1 MKTQYF
7 ISNYPFRRR
16 IKVSHKVLI
25 VDDEAAIRETI
36 EDILKDHNYNTLVA
50 GDGESA
56 EKKLLT
62 EDLDVLILDVMLPN
76 KGGLELLDLIHVEYP
91 LLPTIIISGHGNIRM
106 AVDAMK
112 RGAFDF
118 IEKPLS
124 IERILNSV
132 KNAIRIRELQTENIN
147 LRSRLEKP
155 PVFVGESPVIKTILN
170 QVSNIAETDA
180 SVLITGENGTGKE
193 MIARLIHLGGPRK
206 FHNFVGVNCAA
217 IPETLIESELF
228 GHEKGAFTGAHKQK
242 KGKFEAA
249 DKGTVFLDEIGDL
262 SLPAQAK
269 VLRVLQE
276 KELQR
281 VGGNETIHVDVRIL
295 SATNKDLSKE
305 IEAGRFRE
313 DLFYRLNVIP
323 LHLPPLRERK
333 EDIPLLVSHFT
344 QEISEKNGKKVS
356 FTKAALSLLANK
368 SWAGNVRELRNF
380 IERLI
385 ILSTSEEIGK
395 DDILRF
401 SAPSQSME
409 ARFESRNLKD
419 AKREFEKGLI
429 INRLLKHNMNITKTA
444 ESLEIE
450 RTYLHKKIKELG
462 IDSELN
468 LGKN

>member
-1 MKTQYF
+1 M
-7 ISNYPFRRR
+7 NYK
-16 IKVSHKVLI
+16 IMV
-25 VDDEAAIRETI
+25 VDDESAIRETI
-36 EDILKDHNYNTLVA
+36 SDILHDHNYRTVLA
-50 GDGESA
+50 EDGESA

-62 EDLDVLILDVMLPN
+62 EDLDVIILDVMLPN
-76 KGGLELLDLIHVEYP
+76 KGGLELLDMIHTEYP

-106 AVDAMK
+106 AVNAMK

-124 IERILNSV
+124 VERILNSV
-132 KNAIRIRELQTENIN
+132 KNAIRLRELQTENIN

-155 PVFVGESPVIKTILN
+155 PVFVGESPVVKDILD
-170 QVSNIAETDA
+170 QIPNIAGTDA

-193 MIARLIHLGGPRK
+193 MIARLIHLTGSRK
-206 FHNFVGVNCAA
+206 SHNFVAVNCAA

-228 GHEKGAFTGAHKQK
+228 GHEKGAFTGANKQK

-249 DKGTVFLDEIGDL
+249 DKGTIFLDEIGDL

-281 VGGNETIHVDVRIL
+281 IGGNENIIVDVRVL
-295 SATNKDLSKE
+295 AATNKDLSAE

-333 EDIPLLVSHFT
+333 EDIPVLVSYFVR
-344 QEISEKNGKKVS
+344 EIGEKNGKKVTFS
-356 FTKAALSLLANK
+356 KAALSLLANK
-368 SWAGNVRELRNF
+368 SWPGNVRELRNF

-385 ILSTSEEIGK
+385 ILSTGQQISK

-401 SAPSQSME
+401 SAPTQSME

-419 AKREFEKGLI
+419 AKHEFEKGLI
-429 INRLLKHNMNITKTA
+429 INRLLKNNMNITKTA

-450 RTYLHKKIKELG
+450 RTYLHKKIKELE

-468 LGKN
+468 LGKNE